1 MILWKE
7 TALLFVLASS
17 STALILF
24 AEVGPQSP
32 LMSEIIGTPGLGES
46 VMLHKMAVAENAS
59 GLSGI

>member
-1 MILWKE
+1 M
-7 TALLFVLASS
+7 LFVLASS